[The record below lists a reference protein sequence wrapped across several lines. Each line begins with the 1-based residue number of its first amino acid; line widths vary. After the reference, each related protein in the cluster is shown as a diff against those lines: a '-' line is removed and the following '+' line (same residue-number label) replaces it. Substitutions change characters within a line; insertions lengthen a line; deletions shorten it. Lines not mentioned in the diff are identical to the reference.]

1 MLKQHTNDSM
11 TAFMVSSQAFFLI
24 ADDTALALRSHDNT
38 LGSFFHFRHI
48 NSLLVLTCSQQRCF
62 INQVG

>member
-1 MLKQHTNDSM
+1 MLKQHTNDGM

-38 LGSFFHFRHI
+38 LGSLFHFRHI
-48 NSLLVLTCSQQRCF
+48 DSLLVLAGSQQRCF